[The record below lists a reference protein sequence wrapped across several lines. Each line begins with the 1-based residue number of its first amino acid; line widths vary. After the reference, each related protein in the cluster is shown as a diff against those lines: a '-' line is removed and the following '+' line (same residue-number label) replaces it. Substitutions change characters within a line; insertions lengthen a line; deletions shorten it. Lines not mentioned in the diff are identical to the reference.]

1 MREIINRYINQILVH
16 SYLYSINEAIITD
29 YEWDLRAKK
38 LVKLIE
44 ENKEIAQTLPYY
56 EQFIDWGGDT
66 SMNFVYDDTI
76 IRRAQMAYWA
86 ETGKKLKLDELS

>member
-1 MREIINRYINQILVH
+1 MNQILVH

-38 LVKLIE
+38 LVRLIE
-44 ENKEIAQTLPYY
+44 ENKEIAETLPYY

-86 ETGKKLKLDELS
+86 ETGFSNPWLKSWD